1 MMDSG
6 RIILVTGKN
15 CKVKTDNG
23 DIFDCVIRGVFRLKG
38 IRTTHPVAV
47 GDIVDFQL
55 SEKED
60 VGVITKIHE
69 RKNCIIR
76 KSVNLSHESHLLAT
90 NIDNAFLVVSLT
102 EPATPLGFID
112 RFTVAAQTFHIPL
125 TLIFNKCDLHTPN
138 ISQISCQTRK
148 IYEKIGFPC
157 IETSVV
163 SGYNIDLLRNITS
176 GKTILFSGN
185 SGVGKSALINAIDNT
200 KHLKTGEISSFH
212 KKGKHTTTFTEMHRL
227 GNGAY
232 IIDSPGIKEF
242 GLIHLPKNEIHLYF
256 PEFFAIQKECKFD
269 DCTHTHEPDCAVLKA
284 LENGEIAESRY
295 KNYVYMLE

>member
-1 MMDSG
+1 MNSG
-6 RIILVTGKN
+6 HIILVTGKN
-15 CKVKTDNG
+15 CKVETNNG

-38 IRTTHPVAV
+38 IRTTNPVAV
-47 GDIVDFQL
+47 GDAVDFQL
-55 SEKED
+55 SEKEHIA
-60 VGVITKIHE
+60 VVTKIHE

-90 NIDNAFLVVSLT
+90 NIDNVFLVVSLT

-112 RFTVAAQTFHIPL
+112 RFTVAAQAFHIPL
-125 TLIFNKCDLHTPN
+125 TLIFNKCDLYTPT
-138 ISQISCQTRK
+138 ISQISYQMRK

-163 SGYNIDLLRNITS
+163 SGYNIDLLRDMTS
-176 GKTILFSGN
+176 GKTLLFSGN

-200 KHLKTGEISSFH
+200 KNLKTGEISSFH
-212 KKGKHTTTFTEMHRL
+212 KKGKHTTTFTEMHKL
-227 GNGAY
+227 SNTAY

-242 GLIHLPKNEIHLYF
+242 GLIQLPKNEIRLYF
-256 PEFFAIQKECKFD
+256 PEFFVLQKDCKFD

-284 LENGEIAESRY
+284 LENGKIAESRY